1 MTINDVFKGQ
11 KFLQN
16 YKVDPGPFSPALL
29 QIPRHIHGITIRIH
43 QKNSFVPIKL
53 LINNNCS

>member
-11 KFLQN
+11 KILQN

-29 QIPRHIHGITIRIH
+29 QIPHHIHGITIRIH
-43 QKNSFVPIKL
+43 QKKFF
-53 LINNNCS
+53 CSNQALDK